1 MSVSTR
7 ARSDQYHHASTI
19 DLESVD
25 AGPAAVTDILGPPAA
40 VPPAQLVDQT
50 DLQRRMNGHSRFS
63 PQVAKDMPVESRMR
77 PAAGSPNCAVIAS
90 ALPASHTAR
99 KTLSYR
105 PENTRDSDFDVAT

>member
-50 DLQRRMNGHSRFS
+50 DLQRRMDGHSRFS
-63 PQVAKDMPVESRMR
+63 PQVAKDMPVGK
-77 PAAGSPNCAVIAS
+77 PDAACGGVAE
-90 ALPASHTAR
+90 LRRSHRHIIHGKKGRVREDT
-99 KTLSYR
+99 
-105 PENTRDSDFDVAT
+105 